1 LSSCQTP
8 AATPQDGA
16 GQMRR
21 RGFLLLSSAT
31 GAYATVNWQAATGAG
46 AAATLASVLQGG
58 HRRSYCA
65 AAAVASG
72 GPSCSSSAASPPSA
86 GALPAF
92 DPLEVQK
99 PATDYRQYKTAT
111 LPNNLRVMVI
121 SDTKC
126 DRAAAA
132 LSVKVG
138 SIFDPKEIPGLAHFC
153 EHMLFLG
160 TEKYPNEGDYNEYLA
175 KNGGSSNAYTA
186 ETVTNYFFGVK
197 PEALGGALDRFAQFF
212 VAPLFSED
220 ATARELQAVDS
231 EHSKNLQQD
240 SWRQSQLLRNSA
252 NPEHPLHHFM
262 TGNSETLRDRPEK
275 L

>member
-1 LSSCQTP
+1 
-8 AATPQDGA
+8 
-16 GQMRR
+16 
-21 RGFLLLSSAT
+21 
-31 GAYATVNWQAATGAG
+31 
-46 AAATLASVLQGG
+46 
-58 HRRSYCA
+58 
-65 AAAVASG
+65 
-72 GPSCSSSAASPPSA
+72 
-86 GALPAF
+86 
-92 DPLEVQK
+92 
-99 PATDYRQYKTAT
+99 
-111 LPNNLRVMVI
+111 MVI

-197 PEALGGALDRFAQFF
+197 PEAGNVASISSKALD
-212 VAPLFSED
+212 
-220 ATARELQAVDS
+220 AVCS
-231 EHSKNLQQD
+231 CEHVSL
-240 SWRQSQLLRNSA
+240 SMLLRNSA

-275 L
+275 LGIDVRAALLDFHQRYYSANLMRLVIVGREEPEELLAMAMERFAPVVDSGATVPEDAEIGGGVQAFPLEKLARTVYVVPVNDVRSASFQFLLPGQRKLWRSKPTTYLAHLLGHEGRQFVARFSQLQT